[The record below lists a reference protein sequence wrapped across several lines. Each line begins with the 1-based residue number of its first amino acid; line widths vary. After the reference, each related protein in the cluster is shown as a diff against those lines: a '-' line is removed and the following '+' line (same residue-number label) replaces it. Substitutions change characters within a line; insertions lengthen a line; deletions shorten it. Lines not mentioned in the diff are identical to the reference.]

1 MAKKLEIF
9 FFNEEQ
15 IKSGLNKM
23 VKKIHLR
30 LLLHFLKTCFKF
42 KGHLLILK
50 TFEAICTEF
59 LSGRQGIC
67 DLWPK
72 ECSVHREGQSIWS

>member
-30 LLLHFLKTCFKF
+30 LLLHF
-42 KGHLLILK
+42 
-50 TFEAICTEF
+50 
-59 LSGRQGIC
+59 
-67 DLWPK
+67 
-72 ECSVHREGQSIWS
+72 

>member
-1 MAKKLEIF
+1 
-9 FFNEEQ
+9 
-15 IKSGLNKM
+15 M
-23 VKKIHLR
+23 VKKIHFR
-30 LLLHFLKTCFKF
+30 LLSYFLKTCSKF

-59 LSGRQGIC
+59 LSCRQGIC

-72 ECSVHREGQSIWS
+72 ERSLLSVHQEGQSVQS